1 MGVVTTK
8 SGAITNRDSTPRVL
22 ETAITGNLKEVVGTL
37 EAAAGDSS
45 ASKYIMCTIPS
56 NARVT
61 EVLLFCDD
69 LGSTGLADI
78 GVYRTTED
86 GGSVVDAD
94 VFASAQ
100 ALTSALA
107 GSGTNIMHEST
118 VIGYEDLEKQLWEQV
133 SGGLTSDPGYMYDVV
148 LTLTEAVEL
157 AGTITLKVRYVV

>member
-1 MGVVTTK
+1 
-8 SGAITNRDSTPRVL
+8 
-22 ETAITGNLKEVVGTL
+22 
-37 EAAAGDSS
+37 
-45 ASKYIMCTIPS
+45 
-56 NARVT
+56 
-61 EVLLFCDD
+61 